1 MTSIYPSETAPGPPH
16 DHRGPLLATISNT
29 IVGLYKRYYGKGPT
43 KARSYLLDDM
53 LVCVLRG
60 GLTRAEITLA
70 ENGRAEAVTRQ
81 RREFQ
86 EAIRGEFTAAI
97 EDLVGRRVL
106 AFMSTVN
113 LEPDLEVEIFMLE
126 PEPSGD

>member
-1 MTSIYPSETAPGPPH
+1 MTSTSGAEAPEAQQDRH
-16 DHRGPLLATISNT
+16 GPLLAAISNT

-43 KARSYLLDDM
+43 KARSYFMDDM

-60 GLTRAEITLA
+60 GLTRAELTLA
-70 ENGRAEAVTRQ
+70 ANGRAEAVARQ

-86 EAIRGEFTAAI
+86 EAVRTEFTGAI

-106 AFMSTVN
+106 AFMSTVHVD
-113 LEPDLEVEIFMLE
+113 PDLEVEIFLLE
-126 PEPSGD
+126 PEPARD